1 MCSSACCNCCAG
13 TSLIGVVFFLIT
25 ATMVKRENAVFLSH
39 KAGVDLHA
47 ADYDDQVQAKFLVMI
62 YTACVSNLTRLCLQM
77 AAALTIFSFV
87 STLS

>member
-39 KAGVDLHA
+39 KAGIDLHA
-47 ADYDDQVQAKFLVMI
+47 ADYDDQVKAKFLVMI
-62 YTACVSNLTRLCLQM
+62 YTACVSTNY
-77 AAALTIFSFV
+77 
-87 STLS
+87 LS

>member
-39 KAGVDLHA
+39 KAGVNLHG
-47 ADYDDQVQAKFLVMI
+47 ADYDDVVAAKFLTMI
-62 YTACVSNLTRLCLQM
+62 YTACVSSFTLISHQM
-77 AAALTIFSFV
+77 AAAQSTNSLASTIS
-87 STLS
+87 

>member
-1 MCSSACCNCCAG
+1 M
-13 TSLIGVVFFLIT
+13 VFFLIT

-47 ADYDDQVQAKFLVMI
+47 ADYDEQVKAKFLVMI
-62 YTACVSNLTRLCLQM
+62 YTACVSNLALLCLQM
-77 AAALTIFSFV
+77 VAALTIFSFV

>member
-39 KAGVDLHA
+39 KAGIDLHA
-47 ADYDDQVQAKFLVMI
+47 ADYDDQVKAKFLVMI
-62 YTACVSNLTRLCLQM
+62 YTACVSNFALSFLQM
-77 AAALTIFSFV
+77 AAAQSSNSLV
-87 STLS
+87 STHS